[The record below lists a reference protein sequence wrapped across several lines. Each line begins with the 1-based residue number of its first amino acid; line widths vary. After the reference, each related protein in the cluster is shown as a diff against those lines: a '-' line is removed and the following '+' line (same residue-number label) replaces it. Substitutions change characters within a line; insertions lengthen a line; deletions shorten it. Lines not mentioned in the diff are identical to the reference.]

1 MILKP
6 DIIFA
11 DEPTGNLDSE
21 NSRQIMQ
28 LFRKLNKEYNTTFI
42 IVSHD
47 ENLVE
52 QGDNVILLKD
62 GVVNEN

>member
-62 GVVNEN
+62 GVINEN

>member
-1 MILKP
+1 
-6 DIIFA
+6 
-11 DEPTGNLDSE
+11 
-21 NSRQIMQ
+21 MQ

>member
-28 LFRKLNKEYNTTFI
+28 LFRQLNKEYNTTFI

-62 GVVNEN
+62 GVINEN